1 MRSRLPLIISKCS
14 RIIKFSNKIERKEQ
28 AGHVCRWMAFGITIV
43 TVVVGCTS
51 VIGLFEW
58 RDRSRMESR
67 IAETHLWRKSMYD
80 LNMCVAK

>member
-1 MRSRLPLIISKCS
+1 M
-14 RIIKFSNKIERKEQ
+14 ERKEQ
-28 AGHVCRWMAFGITIV
+28 TGHICRWMALGIMTAIV
-43 TVVVGCTS
+43 IVGCTI